1 MKKRMWLW
9 AALIAV
15 TVATGAVSYLLTHP
29 AQSSRGILYRVSG
42 ETGEL
47 YLLGSIHI
55 GEASMYP
62 FGKEIEQALAA
73 ADTFVYECDTT
84 SEQATAYVKARM
96 ALPAGQTLR
105 EQLGETLY
113 VELTQVCDQLKLS
126 IAKLDGLKPWAV
138 INTLAV
144 YSTAAELGQADV
156 SKALSLG
163 VEEQVRAY
171 GDKHGKPTA
180 YLETIAEQT
189 DVLEGFSEAL
199 QQYLLKSE
207 CDTILDP
214 QSAIGADASVAKW
227 PAWWQAGDADA
238 FSGQYL
244 ASYLVPGYED
254 VSLEY
259 HTKLITQRNTNMA
272 QRLDALLKGGGT
284 CFVTIG
290 LLHLVLPEDS
300 VLTQLEAMGYTVS
313 RVGE

>member
-1 MKKRMWLW
+1 MKKRVWLW
-9 AALIAV
+9 VALVAA
-15 TVATGAVSYLLTHP
+15 TMATGAVSYLLTNP
-29 AQSSRGILYRVSG
+29 AQGSQGILYHVTG
-42 ETGEL
+42 EKGEL

-55 GEASMYP
+55 GESSMYP
-62 FGKEIEQALAA
+62 FGAEIQQAMAA

-84 SEQATAYVKARM
+84 SEQAMADAKARM

-113 VELTQVCDQLKLS
+113 AELTQVCDRLGLS
-126 IAKLDGLKPWAV
+126 LTTLDGLKPWAV

-171 GDKHGKPTA
+171 SVKHNKPTV
-180 YLETIAEQT
+180 YLETMAEQT

-207 CDTILDP
+207 CDTILTP
-214 QSAIGADASVAKW
+214 QSATGMDASVANW
-227 PAWWQAGDADA
+227 PDWWQAGDADA

-244 ASYLVPGYED
+244 ASYIVPGYED

-259 HTKLITQRNTNMA
+259 HTKLVTQRNTLMA
-272 QRLDALLKGGGT
+272 QRLDALLQGGGT

-290 LLHLVLPEDS
+290 LLHLVLPQDS
-300 VLTQLEAMGYTVS
+300 VLAQLEAMGYTVS